1 MKCLRGQV
9 YYIKEPLDDVGT
21 INIFKQPPQQNHPFE
36 PLSKTKENVQSENKY
51 FVVWRIVK
59 TSNVFVLDH

>member
-36 PLSKTKENVQSENKY
+36 PLSKTKENVQSEKKY
-51 FVVWRIVK
+51 TAYQKNPSKV
-59 TSNVFVLDH
+59 

>member
-36 PLSKTKENVQSENKY
+36 PLSKTKENVQSEKKHL
-51 FVVWRIVK
+51 I
-59 TSNVFVLDH
+59 D